1 MGKITPSTVRG
12 FIQAGGRSSRMG
24 QDKAWLEVK
33 GRRLIERVLAAAQPV
48 VTDLAVIINAAN
60 PRAEDYR
67 MLAADW
73 NARLIYDLQ
82 DHRGPLGGIQT
93 ALKNC
98 LPHQSA
104 LILACDLPFLTSE
117 LLSRLR
123 QIHGGSNL
131 QSLISDPPLTPALIP
146 EVTVP
151 VDREGR
157 WQPLA
162 AIYAASCLPAVEQML
177 AEDLLKIEP
186 LYQRVRTRQV
196 RFPEIGDLPRADQ
209 FFLNLNTLDDY
220 APLRN

>member
-67 MLAADW
+67 LLAADW

-93 ALKNC
+93 ALKHC